1 MNPGMSCESMKG
13 LMLLYLYD
21 ELEESQRDALEEH
34 ADSCKSCAAA
44 LHKERQFLGS
54 LNEREVPSAALLAE
68 CRHGLMRGVHRLQSE
83 QPAYIAGV
91 IPAAWWNRLR
101 QGFPPL
107 RPAWQPAAAMAL
119 LAVGFYAGRF
129 IESAPTGSPL
139 SLGGPMQQSS
149 LAPLGPFG
157 DIQSV
162 TLDPGQ
168 GEVEIVVEEIT
179 RRTIRGAPGDP
190 HIRGMLIS
198 TVREYPNSGVRL
210 DTLDILSAA
219 AADREVRRVLRE
231 TMIGDRNPGVR
242 LRAFEALRPHKSDP
256 ETRQALI
263 EVLLT
268 DDNPGMRV
276 QAIDLLTEN
285 PDRDLVGLLQGLV
298 ERDQNNYIRLQ
309 SRRILHDLNASVE
322 RF

>member
-1 MNPGMSCESMKG
+1 MSCERVKG
-13 LMLLYLYD
+13 LILLYLYD
-21 ELEESQRDALEEH
+21 ELDEGQRDALEEH
-34 ADSCKSCAAA
+34 ADSCESCSAA
-44 LHKERQFLGS
+44 LHNERQFLRS

-68 CRHGLMRGVHRLQSE
+68 CRHDLMRGVYHLQSE

-91 IPAAWWNRLR
+91 IPAVWWNRLR
-101 QGFPPL
+101 QGFPSMQV
-107 RPAWQPAAAMAL
+107 AWQPAAAMAF

-129 IESAPTGSPL
+129 AESAPTGGSLPL
-139 SLGGPMQQSS
+139 GSDIQQSS
-149 LAPLGPFG
+149 LAPPGVFG

-162 TLDPGQ
+162 QLGPGQ
-168 GEVEIVVEEIT
+168 NEVEIVVAEVT

-198 TVREYPNSGVRL
+198 TVREYPNSGIRL
-210 DTLDILSAA
+210 DTLDILSAG
-219 AADREVRRVLRE
+219 AADREVRRALRE

-242 LRAFEALRPHKSDP
+242 LRAFEALKPHKDDP
-256 ETRQALI
+256 EMRAAFV
-263 EVLLT
+263 EVLLN

-309 SRRILHDLNASVE
+309 SRRILYDLNASVE